1 MANPEKIRRPTGLG
15 RGLSSLL
22 GDIAP
27 KGDEGGAASAS
38 ATSSLAIASIDANPH
53 QPRRHFEP
61 EALEELIASVRL
73 RGVLQPILVRPK
85 GDGRYEI
92 VAGERR
98 WRAAQA
104 AQLHEIPA
112 VVRPLADSEAF
123 EIALIENI
131 QRADLNP
138 IEEGEGYQR
147 LIADFGHSQ
156 EALGKLVGKSRS
168 HIANLIRLL
177 DLPSTVRDHV
187 RDGRL
192 SMGHARALITAS
204 DPAEL
209 ADQVLRRGLSVR
221 QTEALARGSRDRPI
235 ETKSAKGSA
244 IDSDLAALQRQLSD
258 ALGLKVTIAHTDRG
272 GSMTVDYSTLD
283 QLDMLCQRLSG
294 EIF

>member
-1 MANPEKIRRPTGLG
+1 MANPEKIKRPSGLG

-27 KGDEGGAASAS
+27 KPENGDGAAGTAALS
-38 ATSSLAIASIDANPH
+38 IALIDANPK
-53 QPRRHFEP
+53 QPRQTFAV
-61 EALEELIASVRL
+61 EALDELVQSVRL

-85 GDGRYEI
+85 PNGRYEI

-112 VVRPLADSEAF
+112 IVRPLADGEAF

-138 IEEGEGYQR
+138 IEEAEGYQR
-147 LIADFGHSQ
+147 LIGDFGHSQ
-156 EALGKLVGKSRS
+156 EALGRLVGKSRS
-168 HIANLIRLL
+168 HVANLIRLL
-177 DLPSTVRDHV
+177 DLPAAVRDHV
-187 RDGRL
+187 REGRL
-192 SMGHARALITAS
+192 TMGHARALITAA
-204 DPAEL
+204 DPEALAE
-209 ADQVLRRGLSVR
+209 QVLRRGLSVR
-221 QTEALARGSRDRPI
+221 QTEELARSSKEPPV
-235 ETKSAKGSA
+235 ETKAAKGSA

-258 ALGLKVTIAHTDRG
+258 VLGLKVTIAHTDRG
-272 GSMTVDYSTLD
+272 GNITIDYSTLD

-294 EIF
+294 ELF